1 MVWIYCER
9 AAFGSAAAVSFY
21 SCLPG
26 VIASL
31 ACRYL
36 KISCVERYDGI
47 GIVAPRPP
55 VTTALRASVEFNDL
69 LLIILKERISEAGAT
84 LEFPGSSLS
93 AKRVEKPL
101 KTAGDMRQAAAAPLA
116 SLRNIAGRLH
126 FAQTA
131 VIGLCVRA
139 SLKPIYELKVEG
151 AGPLSEWARKS
162 SGWRA
167 GTLPAVAPRLMTDSK
182 KSLAIQGRPVPI
194 LLGGKGRERPHEL
207 SDQTNKLYITGL
219 YAAAASIFRL
229 RETLWGQKS
238 QFVCG

>member
-1 MVWIYCER
+1 MSSCHFSRQMSRLQLRRSEIHV
-9 AAFGSAAAVSFY
+9 VSH
-21 SCLPG
+21 G
-26 VIASL
+26 VDLLRTRNFRIRGGCVLLRLSSRCDSFFSL
-31 ACRYL
+31 S
-36 KISCVERYDGI
+36 ISEDFLR
-47 GIVAPRPP
+47 R
-55 VTTALRASVEFNDL
+55 ALRRHRYCRPAPTSNHSSQSFRG
-69 LLIILKERISEAGAT
+69 IHSSQS
-84 LEFPGSSLS
+84 SSLS

-116 SLRNIAGRLH
+116 LLQNIAGRLH

-167 GTLPAVAPRLMTDSK
+167 GTLPSVAPRLMTDSK

-194 LLGGKGRERPHEL
+194 LLG
-207 SDQTNKLYITGL
+207 
-219 YAAAASIFRL
+219 
-229 RETLWGQKS
+229 
-238 QFVCG
+238 